1 VSDLAAIGIDV
12 GGTNARAALVTR
24 DGEIVERR
32 RRPTPVG
39 DADGLVATLAQL
51 IGEFDPALPVGLGIA
66 ALVGPDGMLHY
77 SPNIGVRDLPLA
89 ERLRAEVHN
98 PVRML
103 NDASAAALG
112 EQRAGAGRGID
123 DVVLLTIG
131 TGVGGGVVADGRLV
145 MGHQGFGAE
154 LGHLIVE
161 PDGRRCPCG
170 NRGCLEAYA
179 SGTAIGLHAREGLVD
194 HSIASSLRDET
205 ELSGREVSAA
215 AAAGDAFAAS
225 VLTEVGRWLG
235 IAVASLTNALDPKL
249 VLIGGGAAQATAP
262 WVLPPVRETVA
273 RRIIGAGWRT
283 PPTVQLA
290 SLGDDA
296 GVIGAGLHA
305 ADLSDPVEGR

>member
-1 VSDLAAIGIDV
+1 MSDVAAIGIDV
-12 GGTNARAALVTR
+12 GGTNARAALISR
-24 DGEIVERR
+24 DGAIVERR

-39 DADGLVATLAQL
+39 DADGLVAALAEL
-51 IGEFDPALPVGLGIA
+51 IDEFGPTLPVGLGIA
-66 ALVGPDGMLHY
+66 ALVEPDGTLRY
-77 SPNIGVRDLPLA
+77 SPNIGLRDLPLA
-89 ERLRAEVHN
+89 DRLRAEVPN
-98 PVRML
+98 AVRVI

-112 EQRAGAGRGID
+112 EQRAGAARGID

-131 TGVGGGVVADGRLV
+131 TGVGGGLVAAGRLLI
-145 MGHQGFGAE
+145 GYQGFGAE

-179 SGTAIGLHAREGLVD
+179 SGTAIGLLAREGLVD
-194 HSIASSLRDET
+194 HSIGSSLRDAT

-225 VLTEVGRWLG
+225 VLAEVGRWLG
-235 IAVASLTNALDPKL
+235 IAVASLTSALDPKM

-305 ADLSDPVEGR
+305 ADLTEMGEGR